1 MSASRKT
8 IYRTFVCVPYGTSEQ
23 NITARSRCLSRIC
36 PIFNSRC
43 RRVRFA
49 RFYIVCEEAPL
60 GTPESPPIVSGVSD
74 MHPPDCPN
82 VEETRNPMQTF
93 SRKKCSHFFPTN
105 ILSAFP
111 HEIPK
116 SVSDNITYHSKE
128 IYAYRGN
135 SFLRKIKYVRNP
147 SEAYSSWI
155 PLFSHACIISS
166 GHREDCTSPMCA
178 LRRKNIQ
185 IRD

>member
-1 MSASRKT
+1 MFELPSA
-8 IYRTFVCVPYGTSEQ
+8 
-23 NITARSRCLSRIC
+23 
-36 PIFNSRC
+36 IFLIADGNEF
-43 RRVRFA
+43 RFA
-49 RFYIVCEEAPL
+49 RFYIVCEEVPL

-116 SVSDNITYHSKE
+116 SVSDNITYHSQE

-135 SFLRKIKYVRNP
+135 SFFNRGLQQLDSALFACLHHLIRPQGGLHLADVRLAQ
-147 SEAYSSWI
+147 EKHTDTGLTDTAADGVRQ
-155 PLFSHACIISS
+155 LAF
-166 GHREDCTSPMCA
+166 
-178 LRRKNIQ
+178 
-185 IRD
+185 